1 MPEKRYLM
9 LRDKEDLDE
18 LPENST
24 DIFQRN
30 MLNRYLDWPDSNF
43 EHDEYA
49 QTDNLCF
56 PEFLAYYYVQPKL
69 RLSTNNDSQPVVLRM
84 N

>member
-1 MPEKRYLM
+1 MFPRVTFLNTNMPEKRYLM

-30 MLNRYLDWPDSNF
+30 MLNRYLD
-43 EHDEYA
+43 
-49 QTDNLCF
+49 
-56 PEFLAYYYVQPKL
+56 
-69 RLSTNNDSQPVVLRM
+69 
-84 N
+84 